1 MVTPLHRWDLT
12 PAEAVALQRQLAD
25 RVEAR
30 SPLTGFRL
38 VAGADV
44 SADRSGRLIG
54 GVVVLR
60 AEDLAVVERQ
70 TARMQATFPYVPGLL
85 SFREAPV
92 VLEAWSRLR
101 SRPDVLMLD
110 GHGVAHPRRFGLACH
125 LGLWLGVPTL
135 GCAKSLLVGQVGR
148 LGTAAGSVAP
158 LRLDGEVVG
167 MAVRTRTGVRP
178 VYVSVGHKLDLASA
192 VQVVLATCRSY
203 RLPEPA
209 RQAHLLVSAVRRSAS
224 RTRDV

>member
-1 MVTPLHRWDLT
+1 MFTPLHRWDLT
-12 PAEAVALQRQLAD
+12 PAQAVALQRELAA

-44 SADRSGRLIG
+44 SSDRSGRLIG
-54 GVVVLR
+54 GVVVVR
-60 AEDLAVVERQ
+60 TEDLAVVERQ
-70 TARMQATFPYVPGLL
+70 TAQMQATFPYVPGLL

-209 RQAHLLVSAVRRSAS
+209 RQAHLLVGAVRRSAS
-224 RTRDV
+224 RPRDV